1 MKILKNPVLWIVV
14 IVAATVI
21 LGYQVTVKTAL
32 QQAALKNNHNERLIR
47 DHEYNLYG
55 VANTPPG
62 NIWAVG
68 SGGVMLRSE
77 DDGETWKEI
86 QLDGPEQVYSSICFP
101 DKDHGWVVG
110 TRGTILHTEDGGTN
124 WKKVDRL
131 YSTKDKTCSS
141 ENLKIYFTRVFFK
154 DVQHGW
160 IVGESGTV
168 LLTTDGG
175 KYWQYIDTN
184 QFFTTF
190 NDIKFA
196 DLNNGW
202 VVGEQGT
209 IMGSTD
215 GGRTWKNQ
223 QSGVQKTLMSIAISP
238 TDDNTVWVGGLEGT
252 LLQSKDRGANWKK
265 VKLRLGEEVINNHVY
280 KVYEKESG
288 TKGLG
293 HNHIYTLSRNSQQY
307 SFDDGFG
314 WRAFMMDSETEKWLN
329 RGWLYDMVFRLDSES
344 VLDREISAGA
354 VGESNYGWL
363 VGKAGIILKTTDSQ
377 NWKRVH

>member
-1 MKILKNPVLWIVV
+1 MNFLKNPVLWIIV

-32 QQAALKNNHNERLIR
+32 QQAALKKKQSERLLR
-47 DHEYNLYG
+47 DHEYNLYS
-55 VANTPPG
+55 VAHTPPG

-68 SGGVMLRSE
+68 SGGIMLYSG
-77 DDGETWKEI
+77 DDGETWTEK

-110 TRGTILHTEDGGTN
+110 NRGTILHTEDGGTT

-131 YSTKDKTCSS
+131 YSAKDKSCSS
-141 ENLKIYFTRVFFK
+141 ENLKIYFTKVFFK
-154 DVQHGW
+154 DVLHGW

-175 KYWQYIDTN
+175 MYWKYIDTG

-190 NDIKFA
+190 NDVKFA
-196 DLNNGW
+196 DLKNGW
-202 VVGEQGT
+202 VVGEMGT
-209 IMGSTD
+209 IMATID
-215 GGRTWKNQ
+215 GGHTWQNQ
-223 QSGVQKTLMSIAISP
+223 QSGVKTTLMSIEISP
-238 TDDNTVWVGGLEGT
+238 TDSETLWAGGLEGT
-252 LLQSKDRGANWKK
+252 IIASKDSGANWIQLILKK
-265 VKLRLGEEVINNHVY
+265 GEEIIKNHVY

-293 HNHIYTLSRNSQQY
+293 HNSIYTLCRSSQQY
-307 SFDDGFG
+307 SFDGGFG
-314 WRAFMMDSETEKWLN
+314 WRPFMMDSETENLLN
-329 RGWLYDMVFRLDSES
+329 RGWLYDMIFRLDSES
-344 VLDREISAGA
+344 VLDKEVSAGA

-363 VGKAGIILKTTDSQ
+363 VGKAGVILKTMDSQ

>member
-1 MKILKNPVLWIVV
+1 MNILKNPVLWIIV

-32 QQAALKNNHNERLIR
+32 QQAALKNNHSERLLTE
-47 DHEYNLYG
+47 HEYNLYSI
-55 VANTPPG
+55 AYTPPG

-68 SGGVMLRSE
+68 SGGIILHSM
-77 DDGETWKEI
+77 DDGETWKER

-101 DKDHGWVVG
+101 DENNGWVAG
-110 TRGTILHTEDGGTN
+110 NRGTILHTEDGGTT

-131 YSTKDKTCSS
+131 YSAKDKSCSS
-141 ENLKIYFTRVFFK
+141 ENLKIYFTKVFFK
-154 DVQHGW
+154 DVLHGW

-184 QFFTTF
+184 QFFSTF
-190 NDIKFA
+190 NDVKFS
-196 DLNNGW
+196 DLKNGW
-202 VVGEQGT
+202 VVGEMGL
-209 IMGSTD
+209 IMVTTD
-215 GGRTWKNQ
+215 GGHTWANQ
-223 QSGVQKTLMSIAISP
+223 ESGVQTTLMSIEISP
-238 TDDNTVWVGGLEGT
+238 TDSNTLWVGGLEGT
-252 LLQSKDRGANWKK
+252 VLSSKDAGANWKQLT
-265 VKLRLGEEVINNHVY
+265 LRLGEDVIKNHVY

-288 TKGLG
+288 TRGLG
-293 HNHIYTLSRNSQQY
+293 HNHVYTLSRNSQQY

-314 WRAFMMDSETEKWLN
+314 WRPFMMDSETETLLR
-329 RGWLYDMVFRLDSES
+329 RGWLYDMVFRLDSDS
-344 VLDREISAGA
+344 VLDKDISAGA

-363 VGKAGIILKTTDSQ
+363 VGKAGIVLRTVDSQ